1 MELDQAIRTRRS
13 ERHFSDEPVPRGVV
27 EALIA
32 EASWAPSAGNRQPWR
47 VAALD
52 PGAARPLVDRLE
64 PKAWE
69 ILYPT
74 LREVIAKDPGVLGQ
88 QLSGRALTD
97 ATLAFVAREIYL
109 KGAPWLLVVHF
120 PRPSVTERAKV
131 VAATAALLPHRIAVQ
146 QNVREKLELALFM
159 ARHANVAMR
168 TDFLADVGS
177 VAGFMYGLTLAAAAR
192 GVASCVQYS
201 WALVADEVRAALG
214 LPAGDEVL
222 GAIALGW
229 PDPNADK
236 ALAGRVSARKPV
248 AVTWYGADGAHEPG
262 PVRPE

>member
-13 ERHFSDEPVPRGVV
+13 ERHFSDEPVPREVV

-47 VAALD
+47 VAALE
-52 PGAARPLVDRLE
+52 PGAARPLVDALE

-74 LREVIAKDPGVLGQ
+74 LREVIARDPGVLGQ
-88 QLSGRALTD
+88 QLSGRELTD
-97 ATLAFVAREIYL
+97 ATLSFVAREIYL
-109 KGAPWLLVVHF
+109 KGAPWLLVIHF
-120 PRPSVTERAKV
+120 PRPSALERGKV
-131 VAATAALLPHRIAVQ
+131 IATTAALLPHRVATRRS
-146 QNVREKLELALFM
+146 VREKIELALFM
-159 ARHANVAMR
+159 AQHANVAMR

-201 WALVADEVRAALG
+201 WALVADEVRATLG
-214 LPAGDEVL
+214 LPAG
-222 GAIALGW
+222 
-229 PDPNADK
+229 
-236 ALAGRVSARKPV
+236 
-248 AVTWYGADGAHEPG
+248 
-262 PVRPE
+262 